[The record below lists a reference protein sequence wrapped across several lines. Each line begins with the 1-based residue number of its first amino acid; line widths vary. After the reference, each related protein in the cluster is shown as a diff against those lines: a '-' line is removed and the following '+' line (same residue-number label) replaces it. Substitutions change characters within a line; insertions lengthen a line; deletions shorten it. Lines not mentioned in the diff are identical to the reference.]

1 MSMLKRLL
9 SVYMMLAALVTA
21 IHYMFTTSLFD
32 TDFVFWGYLNWPMAI
47 AVVIAVVASYGDK
60 RGADAA
66 SGSGTGLRGYLDTSL
81 LFYAA
86 VFLFIAF
93 FREWIVTAFAAEG
106 DDVTLWDFIDPL
118 FVIVTGVLGVRMW
131 RSGS

>member
-1 MSMLKRLL
+1 MSTLKRLL
-9 SVYMMLAALVTA
+9 SVYMMLTALATA

-32 TDFVFWGYLNWPMAI
+32 TDFVFWGYLNWAMAL
-47 AVVIAVVASYGDK
+47 AVVIAVVAAYGDK

-66 SGSGTGLRGYLDTSL
+66 SVSGTGLRDYLDTSL

-106 DDVTLWDFIDPL
+106 DDVTVWDFVDPL